1 MQTTNQNL
9 QVNEIQ
15 LSYQPDK
22 TVYNGSKISSSRDA
36 FNYFSH
42 SFNDMLL
49 SVQEQFLVIFL
60 NRSNKPLGVLKL
72 STGGISSTVADIKLI
87 MATALKSLSSAII
100 IAHNHPSGE
109 LQPSQADKQLTKQIK
124 DACQFFDLQLLDHLI
139 LNPIGEYSS
148 FADEG
153 IL

>member
-1 MQTTNQNL
+1 MQTTIQNL
-9 QVNEIQ
+9 QVYEIQ
-15 LSYQPDK
+15 LSYQPNK
-22 TVYNGSKISSSRDA
+22 TAYNGSKISSSRGA
-36 FNYFSH
+36 FNYFSQ
-42 SFNDMLL
+42 SFNDKLM

-72 STGGISSTVADIKLI
+72 STGGINSTVADIRLI

-109 LQPSQADKQLTKQIK
+109 LKPSQSDIQLTKQIK
-124 DACQFFDLQLLDHLI
+124 DACMLFDLQLLDHLI
-139 LNPIGEYSS
+139 LNPVGEYSS

>member
-1 MQTTNQNL
+1 MQRTTQSL

-15 LSYQPDK
+15 LSYKQDK
-22 TVYNGSKISSSRDA
+22 EVYKGLKISSSKDA
-36 FNYFSH
+36 FNHFRQ
-42 SFNDMLL
+42 SFNANLL

-60 NRSNKPLGVLKL
+60 NRSNRPLGVLKL
-72 STGGISSTVADIKLI
+72 STGGISGTVADIKLI

-109 LQPSQADKQLTKQIK
+109 LKPSQADIQLTKQIK
-124 DACQFFDLQLLDHLI
+124 DACKFFDIQLLDHLI
-139 LNPIGEYSS
+139 LNPVGEYLS

>member
-1 MQTTNQNL
+1 MQTTLQNL
-9 QVNEIQ
+9 NVNEIQ
-15 LSYQPDK
+15 LSYAQDK
-22 TVYNGSKISSSRDA
+22 AFYKASKISSSRDA
-36 FNYFSH
+36 FNYLSQ
-42 SFNDMLL
+42 SFNQKLL

-72 STGGISSTVADIKLI
+72 STGGINSTVADIRLI

-109 LQPSQADKQLTKQIK
+109 LKPSQSDIQLTKQIK
-124 DACQFFDLQLLDHLI
+124 DACKFFDLQLLDHLI
-139 LNPIGEYSS
+139 LNPLGEYSS